1 MQAYVLI
8 KIRAGEIP
16 EGVRQ
21 LRAVKGIVDAT
32 ATLGPYDA
40 IARIEGSDLEAIGR
54 IVTWDIQSIPGVLD
68 TLTCL
73 QFRAN

>member
-1 MQAYVLI
+1 MHAYVMI
-8 KIRAGEIP
+8 KMRAGEIP

-21 LRAVKGIVDAT
+21 LRTVKGVIEAT

-40 IARIEGSDLEAIGR
+40 IAHIEGKDLDAIGR
-54 IVTWDIQSIPGVLD
+54 IVTWDIQSIPGVMD

-73 QFRAN
+73 QIGVN